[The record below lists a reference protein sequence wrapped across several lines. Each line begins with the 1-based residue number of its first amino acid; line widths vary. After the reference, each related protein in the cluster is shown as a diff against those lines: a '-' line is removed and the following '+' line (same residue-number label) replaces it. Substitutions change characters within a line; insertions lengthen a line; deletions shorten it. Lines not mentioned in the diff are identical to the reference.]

1 MSLPNIRHLFATAAL
16 AALGLSLTLS
26 CTPQSGEAEEE
37 AATTSEAANA
47 EAADSEGSA
56 ATDET
61 EAPQTQAAGEQGE
74 AAGTPSE
81 SAAGDGLL
89 NSEEGRE
96 RLLQRYGSQP
106 EGAGGMQLQL
116 QAPGTYQQ
124 QQPSLLNR

>member
-1 MSLPNIRHLFATAAL
+1 MSLPNIHHLTTFAAPAAL
-16 AALGLSLTLS
+16 CLLMTLA
-26 CTPQSGEAEEE
+26 CTPQGEE
-37 AATTSEAANA
+37 ADEESAATSEAANA
-47 EAADSEGSA
+47 EAANSDGSE
-56 ATDET
+56 ATDEA

-74 AAGTPSE
+74 AAGTLSE

-106 EGAGGMQLQL
+106 QGAGGMQLQL